1 MSRAKTTKKPARKPA
16 KKAPAKRRT
25 NGAAATIPAAKKKY
39 KRLHWGLTG
48 RGKVA
53 RTTAPDPSKGTLV
66 LLGDVVSIVYRTA
79 KGADGLSEYEHEFS
93 GPLPKLLVTTD
104 GGLVIGGGSYR
115 VTTRGIEG

>member
-1 MSRAKTTKKPARKPA
+1 MSRAKTTKKPAKKPA
-16 KKAPAKRRT
+16 KKAPAKRRK
-25 NGAAATIPAAKKKY
+25 NGPTATAAKKKY

-93 GPLPKLLVTTD
+93 GPLPKLLVTPD